1 MSSKYQPFS
10 IVAIAMA
17 VALVLGACTG
27 GGTTGSASPTTNVGA
42 GSSSASL
49 APTPPPTASPP
60 ASAELP
66 GGSATPGNVDPCSL
80 LTTEEASTLM
90 GMTLSAG
97 VSTIL
102 DPGRVCTFKSGH
114 SEVRLLLAPQAPD
127 AATAQ
132 AYWDAERAQVPAEI
146 TITDLTMFDRA
157 AYGSASIGGQSLS
170 ALFVISGTFFFDLYC
185 GFPACSQD
193 ASVTA
198 AQLIVGRLP

>member
-1 MSSKYQPFS
+1 MSSKYTPVS
-10 IVAIAMA
+10 IMAIALP

-27 GGTTGSASPTTNVGA
+27 GTTGSTAPSTIVAA
-42 GSSSASL
+42 GSLSASR
-49 APTPPPTASPP
+49 APTPEPTASPP
-60 ASAELP
+60 ASAEVA

-80 LTTEEASTLM
+80 LTKEEASTLM
-90 GMTLSAG
+90 GKTLSAG
-97 VSTIL
+97 VSTTL
-102 DPGRVCTFKSGH
+102 DPGRVCTFKSGL
-114 SEVRLLLAPQAPD
+114 SEVRLILAPQAPD

-132 AYWDAERAQVPAEI
+132 AYWDAQRAEVPAGM
-146 TITDLTMFDRA
+146 TITDVTGFDRA
-157 AYGSASIGGQSLS
+157 AYGSASLSGQSLS